1 MTIKKVVVV
10 DDSKSMCQFLTRII
24 DTDPSLKVVGCA
36 NDPHEARAMIK
47 ELAPDVITLDVEM
60 PKMDGITFLANL
72 MRLHPMPVVMISSLT
87 AAGAKVTL
95 EALRLGALDF
105 LVKRHPGKGD
115 AYDKYVFDIVQ
126 RIKFASRTDVKRP
139 ATVGRSASRLPD
151 FLGWRKKLRPLSVG
165 KLKYILAIGAS
176 TGGPVAVQKVLESC
190 NTKGTA
196 VLLSQ
201 HMPAHF
207 TAAFAARLNKFSD
220 IDFAEAK
227 NGDLVEA
234 GRGYLAPGDSHLTI
248 VRTGSD
254 LHCRL
259 RHSPPINGHQPS
271 VDTMFESVATVI
283 GRSAIGVLLTGMGT
297 DGAAGLGSLQKSGGV
312 TFAQDEHTSAVWG
325 MPGSAV
331 KADAA
336 DGVLPL
342 QDIAP
347 TFNELVS

>member
-1 MTIKKVVVV
+1 MTTKKVLVV

-24 DTDPSLKVVGCA
+24 NTEPSLEVIGSA

-47 ELAPDVITLDVEM
+47 ALAPDVLTLDVEM

-95 EALRLGALDF
+95 EALKLGALDF
-105 LVKRHPGKGD
+105 LVKRHPGEGD

-139 ATVGRSASRLPD
+139 AVVGRSASRLPE
-151 FLGWRKKLRPLSVG
+151 FLNWRKKLKPLRAG

-190 NTKGTA
+190 NNRNSA

-207 TAAFAARLNKFSD
+207 TAAFAARLNKFCSLE
-220 IDFAEAK
+220 FVEAK
-227 NGDLVEA
+227 DGVRIHPNK
-234 GRGYLAPGDSHLTI
+234 GYLAPGDNHLT
-248 VRTGSD
+248 VARNGAY
-254 LHCRL
+254 LECRL
-259 RHSPPINGHQPS
+259 QPGPPIKGHLPN
-271 VDTMFESVATVI
+271 VDTMFNSVAEVV
-283 GRSAIGVLLTGMGT
+283 GSSAVGVLLTGMGS
-297 DGAAGLGSLQKSGGV
+297 DGAAGLGQMQRSGAL

-331 KADAA
+331 KQGAT

-347 TFNELVS
+347 TFNELVG